1 MAESL
6 DMQNGAEPKKHT
18 IAVLVENRFGVLSR
32 VAGLFSARGYN
43 IESLSVGETLD
54 PTVSRMTLEVSGDDE
69 IIEQVIKQL
78 RKLIDVIKVT
88 DLTGENFVER
98 EMVLV
103 RVNAEPAVR
112 AEALRVVDIFRAKVV
127 DVTPKSYTIEV
138 TGDEEKIV
146 AFLELVKPLG
156 IQEIVRTGKI
166 ALARGSKAAAKRAE
180 VPSLSDVGS
189 PASVAGAGESFGPN

>member
-1 MAESL
+1 MEHIISL
-6 DMQNGAEPKKHT
+6 
-18 IAVLVENRFGVLSR
+18 LVENKFGVLSR
-32 VAGLFSARGYN
+32 VAGLFSGRGVN
-43 IESLSVGETLD
+43 IESLSVGPTID
-54 PTVSRMTLEVSGDDE
+54 PTASLMTIVTSGDE
-69 IIEQVIKQL
+69 RILEQITKQL
-78 RKLIDVIKVT
+78 NKVIDVIKVV
-88 DLTGENFVER
+88 DLTEAEYVER
-98 EMVLV
+98 ETALIKVHT
-103 RVNAEPAVR
+103 RPEDR
-112 AEALRVVDIFRAKVV
+112 AEALRVADIFRAKVV